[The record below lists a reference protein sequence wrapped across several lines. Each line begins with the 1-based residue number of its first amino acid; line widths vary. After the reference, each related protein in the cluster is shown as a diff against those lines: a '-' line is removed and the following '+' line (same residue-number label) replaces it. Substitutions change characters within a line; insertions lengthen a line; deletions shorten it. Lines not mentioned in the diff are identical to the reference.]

1 MQASEQWAKRPAD
14 QRFLSLDE
22 MATKKQAI
30 REASVENV
38 ISNRKLKFIPHPSNP
53 RKGLTVEGQDGFYD
67 PTHYSF
73 GQIASLAGAP
83 ASYLRTLDPALVAD
97 NLNYSMHFNRN
108 VQEVGILRTKSEVEV
123 AGPGEL
129 FYGEKKISDA
139 SAVYTGAVTEQ
150 VELRAAT
157 GPNYGR
163 VWDVDIINMLR
174 SRFGDGRTGDFRV
187 PGEFGKE
194 VPITRD
200 NTTLYASDR
209 DMFVFLADETNR
221 VEMKD
226 RRDGKSGSLAR
237 GFFVWNSEVGSS
249 SLGAAFF
256 LFDFACSNRIVWGA
270 QGFKEMRLRHTSGAP
285 DRWMEGVV
293 PVLQEYANAAAAP
306 IEQTIAIAQEVRVDH
321 DLAEFFKKR
330 NFSQAER
337 RVAEEAHVREEGRP
351 IETLWDAVTGVTAA
365 AKTIRNQDDRVALER
380 KGGAL
385 LDLAE
390 F

>member
-1 MQASEQWAKRPAD
+1 MATLMQASEQWSKRPAD

-22 MATKKQAI
+22 MAETKQNI
-30 REASVENV
+30 RDNSRADV
-38 ISNRKLKFIPHPSNP
+38 ISNRHLKFVPHPSNP
-53 RKGLTVEGQDGFYD
+53 RKGLTIEGSNGYYD

-73 GQIASLAGAP
+73 SQIAGLAKAP
-83 ASYLRTLDPALVAD
+83 AGYLRTLDPALVAD
-97 NLNYSMHFNRN
+97 NLNHSLGVNRD
-108 VQEVGILRTKSEVEV
+108 VEEVGILRTKALIEGDGM
-123 AGPGEL
+123 AGTIKGGPGVDIQE
-129 FYGEKKISDA
+129 S
-139 SAVYTGAVTEQ
+139 

-174 SRFGDGRTGDFRV
+174 NRFGDGRTGNFRV
-187 PGEFGKE
+187 PGEFGQD
-194 VPITRD
+194 VPITWD

-209 DMFVFLADETNR
+209 DMFVFLADENNR
-221 VEMKD
+221 VEVAN
-226 RRDGKSGSLAR
+226 RRDGNSGSLAR

-270 QGFKEMRLRHTSGAP
+270 EGFKEIRLRHSSGAP

-293 PVLQEYANAAAAP
+293 PVLQEYANSAAAP
-306 IEQTIAIAQEVRVDH
+306 IERTIAIAQEKRVD
-321 DLAEFFKKR
+321 DNLAEFFKNR
-330 NFSQAER
+330 NFSAAER

-365 AKTIRNQDDRVALER
+365 AKTIRNQDDRVQMER

-385 LDLAE
+385 LDLAD